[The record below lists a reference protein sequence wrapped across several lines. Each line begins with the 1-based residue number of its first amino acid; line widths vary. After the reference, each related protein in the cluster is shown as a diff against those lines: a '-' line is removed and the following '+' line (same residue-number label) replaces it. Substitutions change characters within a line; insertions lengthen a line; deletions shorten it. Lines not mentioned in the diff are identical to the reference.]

1 MIEPWLSQLVQGT
14 ADEHIVEIAEALS
27 GSAKAV
33 VAGRVAIASQDWQAL
48 VNLDPLFAQSKP
60 TDLWFVE
67 ATKLMVEWRNNL
79 ANSERRSDLAALAWQ
94 IIDLAIATHPNPD
107 LYAARISAAYL
118 ADRPE
123 EVLETARRLTY
134 LLDAELELIEEL
146 VEEQNKPESAKILE
160 FRQRQ
165 IEIIK
170 RAVTDVAERHNL
182 NETSVEEVI
191 TKLVGL
197 QELAAD
203 VTRL

>member
-1 MIEPWLSQLVQGT
+1 
-14 ADEHIVEIAEALS
+14 
-27 GSAKAV
+27 
-33 VAGRVAIASQDWQAL
+33 
-48 VNLDPLFAQSKP
+48 LFVQSKP

-79 ANSERRSDLAALAWQ
+79 ASTERRTELAAHAWQ
-94 IIDLAIATHPNPD
+94 IIDLAIAIHPVPD
-107 LYAARISAAYL
+107 LYSARVSAAYF

-134 LLDAELELIEEL
+134 ILDTELELIEEL
-146 VEEQNKPESAKILE
+146 VEQQNKPESGKILE

-165 IEIIK
+165 IEVIK
-170 RAVTDVAERHNL
+170 RAVIDVAERHDL

-191 TKLVGL
+191 TRLLGL

-203 VTRL
+203 IIKL